1 MLIIVTYL
9 SDQAEENDYRKPA
22 RSGAVDQAEG
32 KGKEEGRSCPPAQI
46 GYVQALRRGER
57 RRSAPDAAARV
68 VAQSSAATARI
79 TAPDAAARVDA
90 ASASL
95 HEQLP
100 SQLPSQLSL
109 QLSSQPVVQSSLH
122 PYLQS

>member
-32 KGKEEGRSCPPAQI
+32 KGNEEGA
-46 GYVQALRRGER
+46 VF
-57 RRSAPDAAARV
+57 SAGASWV
-68 VAQSSAATARI
+68 CTSAQSSAQRAARGEPPQSSSAAAARS

>member
-1 MLIIVTYL
+1 MLMLIVTYL
-9 SDQAEENDYRKPA
+9 SVDQAEENDYRKPA

-46 GYVQALRRGER
+46 GYVQALR
-57 RRSAPDAAARV
+57 
-68 VAQSSAATARI
+68 VAQSSVAARARS